1 MKNDA
6 QIQTDVQNQLKWE
19 PQLNAAEIGVAVKN
33 GIVTLSGI
41 VDTYPK
47 KMTAERVT
55 KNVIGVKAVAL
66 DIQVAS
72 LR

>member
-6 QIQTDVQNQLKWE
+6 QIQTDVQNQLKWD

-47 KMTAERVT
+47 K
-55 KNVIGVKAVAL
+55 
-66 DIQVAS
+66 
-72 LR
+72 